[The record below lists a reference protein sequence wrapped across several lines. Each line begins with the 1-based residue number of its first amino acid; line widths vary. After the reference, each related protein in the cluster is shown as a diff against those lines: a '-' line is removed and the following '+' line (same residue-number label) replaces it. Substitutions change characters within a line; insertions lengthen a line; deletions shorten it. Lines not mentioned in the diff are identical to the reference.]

1 MKHRIEPEKNT
12 IAQTC
17 LVKKM
22 GGISN
27 KQIEEAFKKI
37 DDQDLLDN
45 FVGVFPSNYMN
56 KFINHAAMIENAGKY
71 PFIIANTDA
80 ADKPGQHWWSI
91 LDIEPRTDIFF
102 FDSYGIEALK
112 HFIIQDDRAI
122 VDKILIGIEKMDR
135 TDDKITLC
143 KVKFNLSACK
153 KLTEKEINSL
163 SETARNFFYFIQAFG
178 IKLKLR
184 GFVNI
189 WMVED
194 RLQDLDS
201 ATCGIFQIY
210 FYQNL
215 FNPEENSKIQGNAK
229 LNKKTVETL
238 LNEIFSLDDKENKI
252 KMEEYANKLE
262 INIL

>member
-1 MKHRIEPEKNT
+1 MKHRIEPEKNM

-102 FDSYGIEALK
+102 FDSYGIEGLK

-122 VDKILIGIEKMDR
+122 VDKILTGIEKIDK

-143 KVKFNLSACK
+143 KVKCNLSACK
-153 KLTEKEINSL
+153 KLSKKEIDSL
-163 SETARNFFYFIQAFG
+163 SETARDFFLLYSS
-178 IKLKLR
+178 
-184 GFVNI
+184 I
-189 WMVED
+189 W
-194 RLQDLDS
+194 
-201 ATCGIFQIY
+201 
-210 FYQNL
+210 
-215 FNPEENSKIQGNAK
+215 
-229 LNKKTVETL
+229 NKVQT
-238 LNEIFSLDDKENKI
+238 
-252 KMEEYANKLE
+252 
-262 INIL
+262 

>member
-1 MKHRIEPEKNT
+1 
-12 IAQTC
+12 
-17 LVKKM
+17 
-22 GGISN
+22 
-27 KQIEEAFKKI
+27 
-37 DDQDLLDN
+37 
-45 FVGVFPSNYMN
+45 
-56 KFINHAAMIENAGKY
+56 
-71 PFIIANTDA
+71 
-80 ADKPGQHWWSI
+80 
-91 LDIEPRTDIFF
+91 
-102 FDSYGIEALK
+102 
-112 HFIIQDDRAI
+112 
-122 VDKILIGIEKMDR
+122 MDR
-135 TDDKITLC
+135 TDNKITLC

-153 KLTEKEINSL
+153 NLTKNEINSL

-215 FNPEENSKIQGNAK
+215 FNAEQNSKIQGNAK

-238 LNEIFSLDDKENKI
+238 LNEVFSLDDKENEI
-252 KMEEYANKLE
+252 KMEEYANDLE